1 MFIVNLFSLF
11 RQNKFGPSLMLHFY
25 FSSQARPSLFKEPR
39 THLSLVF
46 TLPCARL
53 YTHTLVQMETSLNK
67 GREMELSISACYSF
81 LLVVVLRS
89 KRPGF
94 VFIFSLLPT
103 LLPIHSTQS
112 FNQSKQWLIALLLL
126 PSMIST
132 LSLSPNLPQSPSS
145 GASLPHTSSALS
157 SKQNRQSESGKRRER
172 LHRLVTIEMM
182 MMMMMV
188 R

>member
-25 FSSQARPSLFKEPR
+25 FSSQVRPSLFKEPR
-39 THLSLVF
+39 THLSLAF

-53 YTHTLVQMETSLNK
+53 YSHTLVQMETSLNK

-81 LLVVVLRS
+81 LLVVLRS

-94 VFIFSLLPT
+94 AFIFSLLPT

-112 FNQSKQWLIALLLL
+112 SNQSKLAYHFTTTTIDDKHFMFCQAL
-126 PSMIST
+126 
-132 LSLSPNLPQSPSS
+132 LSPNLPQSPSS

-157 SKQNRQSESGKRRER
+157 SKQNRQTE
-172 LHRLVTIEMM
+172 
-182 MMMMMV
+182 
-188 R
+188 